1 MRRICVF
8 CGSSDG
14 DRGRYLEL
22 ARGMGR
28 ALAERG
34 LELVYGG
41 GRLGLM
47 GALADAALDA
57 GARVTGVIPRALVAR
72 ERAHERAT
80 ELHEVGSMH
89 ERKALMAELSDGFA
103 ALPGGMGTLEELAEA
118 LTWAQLGLHGKP
130 CGVVDADGFFGPLI
144 AFLDRSTAEGFIR
157 PEHRAMLLVAETP
170 EELLDA
176 FATYRP
182 PEVPKWIDE
191 EEM

>member
-1 MRRICVF
+1 
-8 CGSSDG
+8 
-14 DRGRYLEL
+14 
-22 ARGMGR
+22 MGR

-41 GRLGLM
+41 GGFGLM
-47 GALADAALDA
+47 GALADASLEA
-57 GARVTGVIPRALVAR
+57 GGRVTGVIPRALVAR
-72 ERAHERAT
+72 ERAHERVS

-118 LTWAQLGLHGKP
+118 LTWAQLGLHRKP
-130 CGVVDADGFFGPLI
+130 CGVVDAGGFFGPLI
-144 AFLDRSTAEGFIR
+144 AFLDRATAEGFIR

-170 EELLDA
+170 EDLLDA
-176 FATYRP
+176 FAAYRP

>member
-1 MRRICVF
+1 MKRICVF

-14 DRGRYLEL
+14 ERGRHLAL

-47 GALADAALDA
+47 GALADAALEA
-57 GARVTGVIPRALVAR
+57 GGRVTGVIPRALVAR
-72 ERAHERAT
+72 ERAHERVS

-103 ALPGGMGTLEELAEA
+103 ALPGGLGTLEELAEA

-130 CGVVDADGFFGPLI
+130 CGVVDAGGFFAPLI
-144 AFLDRSTAEGFIR
+144 AFFDHATREGFIR
-157 PEHRAMLLVAETP
+157 PEHRSMLLVARSP
-170 EELLDA
+170 EALLDA
-176 FATYRP
+176 FAAYRP
-182 PEVPKWIDE
+182 PDVPKWIDQ

>member
-1 MRRICVF
+1 MRRICIF

-14 DRGRYLEL
+14 ERGRHLEV
-22 ARGMGR
+22 ARAMGR

-47 GALADAALDA
+47 GALADGALDA
-57 GARVTGVIPRALVAR
+57 GGRVTGVIPRALVAR
-72 ERAHERAT
+72 ERAHQRVT

-89 ERKALMAELSDGFA
+89 ERKAMMAELSDGFA
-103 ALPGGMGTLEELAEA
+103 ALPGGMGTLEELAES
-118 LTWAQLGLHGKP
+118 LTWAQLGLHRKP
-130 CGVVDADGFFGPLI
+130 CGVVNAGGFFDPLI
-144 AFLDRSTAEGFIR
+144 AFFDRATAEGFIR
-157 PEHRAMLLVAETP
+157 PEHRVMLLVTESP

-176 FATYRP
+176 FAAYRP

-191 EEM
+191 AEM